1 MSFGSRSLGR
11 PSAEQELRFARLR
24 RNGCHLCRMLDYVPQ
39 AGVTE
44 IHHLTLGGKHGAPRL
59 GHDFT
64 IPLCGW
70 HHRGVIRPGTR
81 GFDANYM
88 ATLYGPS
95 YALTPKAFR
104 REYGSDE
111 VLLGEVN
118 KAIGWTKEPVRERA
132 RKSKCTRSSKTLPN
146 NWTRESAEGTN

>member
-1 MSFGSRSLGR
+1 MSFGSKSL
-11 PSAEQELRFARLR
+11 PKASPEQVRRFELLR
-24 RNGCHLCRMLDYVPQ
+24 RNGCHLCRMLDYSPQ

-44 IHHLTLGGKHGAPRL
+44 VHHLTVGGKHGAPRM

-81 GFDANYM
+81 GFDADYM

-104 REYGSDE
+104 REYGDDL
-111 VLLGEVN
+111 VLLREVN
-118 KAIGWTKEPVRERA
+118 NAIGWTAPPVRERNRPN
-132 RKSKCTRSSKTLPN
+132 RKTTRSSKTLPRR
-146 NWTRESAEGTN
+146 TA